1 MVVKKLIQVTSMFKS
16 GLSLIVA
23 QRVWQGFAGLLTVLV
38 IGFTLTQEQQ
48 GWYYT
53 FLSIAALY
61 SVFEMGLATALVQ
74 VTAYMFVKLHWL
86 PQGRVAGEA
95 VSAFTSFFS
104 RSVKVYIYFAM
115 AFFIVSLS
123 VGYYIFSHK
132 TSHAVLMETWL
143 WPWLLLVS
151 MTACSMLTL
160 PFFAVV
166 EGSGEI
172 AEVYKI
178 KLMQG
183 VLGAIACWLVLLS
196 GGWLWATV
204 MVPLCSV
211 LVVAIWLIKKRIYLI
226 QSVFAVISSS
236 SFDWNREIFP
246 LQWRIGLNWISVF
259 FMSQLATPILFY
271 YQNPV
276 VAGQM
281 GLSLAIVNMLAIV
294 SQSWIARRVPALA
307 QAVARREWEILDHLF
322 KKDLRHSVIVFF
334 AGAFVIM
341 TTHYWVSNTAYFA
354 RVLPFWPFIGLL
366 GFVFFYHIN
375 SAFSS
380 QLRSFKREPLAWVSL
395 AGAMLILPGSI
406 YAAKFFSVNG
416 VVIVML
422 SVQVLLVFPLS
433 YLLWRKYNKNW
444 RSASGGA

>member
-1 MVVKKLIQVTSMFKS
+1 MFKS

-23 QRVWQGFAGLLTVLV
+23 QRAWQGLAGLVTVLV
-38 IGFTLTQEQQ
+38 IGLTLTQEQQ

-61 SVFEMGLATALVQ
+61 SVFEMGLASALIQ

-86 PQGRVAGEA
+86 SQGRVAGDA
-95 VSAFTSFFS
+95 AAAFTSFFS
-104 RSVKVYIYFAM
+104 RSVKVYVYFAL
-115 AFFIVSLS
+115 AFVIVSLS
-123 VGYYIFSHK
+123 VGFYIFSHK
-132 TSHAVLMETWL
+132 TSHAVLTETWL
-143 WPWLLLVS
+143 WPWIFLVS

-160 PFFAVV
+160 PFLAVV
-166 EGSGEI
+166 EGSGDI

-178 KLMQG
+178 KLIQG
-183 VLGAIACWLVLLS
+183 VSGAILCWLVLLM

-211 LVVAIWLIKKRIYLI
+211 LVVVIWLIKKRIYLI
-226 QSVFAVISSS
+226 QSVFAVNAGS
-236 SFDWNREIFP
+236 SFDWKREIFP

-259 FMSQLATPILFY
+259 FMAQLATPILFY

-281 GLSLAIVNMLAIV
+281 GLSLTIVNMLAIV

-307 QAVARREWEILDHLF
+307 QAVARREWEVLDHLF
-322 KKDLRHSVIVFF
+322 RKDLRHSLIVFF
-334 AGAFVIM
+334 AGAFVIIA
-341 TTHYWVSNTAYFA
+341 THYWVSNTAYFA
-354 RVLPFWPFIGLL
+354 RVLPFWPFMGLL
-366 GFVFFYHIN
+366 GFMFFYHIN

-406 YAAKFFSVNG
+406 YAAKLFSANG

-433 YLLWRKYNKNW
+433 YLLWRKYNKSW
-444 RSASGGA
+444 RFVAGGA